1 MVDLTKLRQKDRRPC
16 YVLRIAGVPVLYGTH
31 MPPALSTNGITHAR
45 RASIIANDISFSRRH
60 DENARVVEVSNLE
73 IVLSSDEQYTSDQ
86 YDPGKI
92 FGRIGFQGADSFTR
106 ITANVDPTDVSLT
119 VQDNSGFAAADT
131 IHVGQETMT
140 VTNIISTD
148 TIRVSR
154 GILGTF
160 PRFHRVDGA
169 SGSFPYVTK
178 PLTYFRG
185 RRVVVYEGRVN
196 DDGSVSDSLDDYAEV
211 FRGFLASEPAV
222 AVSGQSHE
230 VTLEIAPLTAVL
242 DKPLPA
248 STLKT
253 NLHPILHAFDGTIAN
268 KIAVHSFHQ
277 TGQMWRS
284 NCEIQLNS
292 SGTEFQYLNREGAA
306 ADIDNRFDNDI
317 SEFHP
322 RGMAIRCDFTTRNK
336 VLFLGPDSI
345 STDPVSGHLMI
356 HNLYVQSTVTDVLN
370 QTGGGA
376 NITGAFVEL
385 KSRGGFET
393 KIVRISILG
402 TRSSAHVANWRHLLG
417 ERFNSALTTG
427 THLGLSGFH
436 FDVGLDVSVGEIF
449 ISPNFSARGV
459 GSKPAAQ
466 FVLSNSIS
474 KARSAIQ
481 DSGMFP
487 DMFVVL
493 REVIGRQAQS
503 DVDTNAPHDSSN
515 VGYRTILENLPFIVG
530 ATQNEFLPSSV
541 LRLDDEDG
549 NARVFHMEAERLIV
563 TDGGTS
569 VHAPLCDAYI
579 HIGNVFNGPGENV
592 PLSSCERFVVF
603 EDSLGVASGTSAD
616 VLISQD
622 DEAVAMLR
630 VSNETSVSSDGF
642 TGFQYQVDQVT
653 KYKDI
658 ETIADVPGEKRHTVT
673 PTIRPSD
680 ESIGQLL
687 VRLLVSADGDSKTSS
702 THDTMVFGAGLS
714 DGTGHADT
722 FGADIDVDS
731 FLAIPN
737 PIAAEVF
744 GPIYKEGD
752 TLLETVEGLLLAV
765 GYTVDIST
773 NSLGKCKLRAVE
785 LTLPLESDVSQT
797 FTTAEIAQKPTPSSS
812 AELSIKNVF
821 KFTANYNHE
830 GDADVEVTVR
840 DQVSID
846 LFKEAQDLS
855 VDLKGI
861 KLNTTTPG
869 DAVHDLRPLFSKLRL
884 ENSFPRRVF
893 TFDVPTSLLQSL
905 ALGDTC
911 TVTHPLLR
919 STSGLGV
926 TTEPARVRSIE
937 YDGYSPTG
945 SIELVAYGTVGQS
958 WNMAANIISIV
969 AGSGSL
975 AVNVSANEHS
985 PTARPSDGSAIEDS
999 SGFHVSQWVDV
1010 FSVYDMDAPI
1020 VTTKITSIN
1029 TATNQIVLASSVS
1042 GLTFDSLSFGFMGFL
1057 VPRDFSN
1064 ATSDVRKYGF
1074 INRTTAT

>member
-1 MVDLTKLRQKDRRPC
+1 MVDLIKFRQKDRRPC

-45 RASIIANDISFSRRH
+45 RASIIADDISFSRRH

-73 IVLSSDEQYTSDQ
+73 LVLSSDEQHTSDEH
-86 YDPGKI
+86 DPGKV
-92 FGRIGFQGADSFTR
+92 FGRIGFKGADSFTK
-106 ITANVDPTDVSLT
+106 ITANVEPADVSLT
-119 VQDNSGFAAADT
+119 VQDNSGFTAADT

-140 VTNIISTD
+140 VTSIVSTD
-148 TIRVSR
+148 TIMVSR

-160 PRFHRVDGA
+160 PRFHRVDEA

-196 DDGSVSDSLDDYAEV
+196 DDGTVSDNLDDYAEV
-211 FRGFLASEPAV
+211 FRGFLASEPAM
-222 AVSGQSHE
+222 AVSGQSHQ
-230 VTLEIAPLTAVL
+230 VTLEIAPMTAVL

-277 TGQMWRS
+277 TGQMFKCLITTIEHDATTFRFATVDG
-284 NCEIQLNS
+284 
-292 SGTEFQYLNREGAA
+292 SG
-306 ADIDNRFDNDI
+306 ADIPNRFDNNL
-317 SEFHP
+317 SAFHP
-322 RGMAIRCDFTTRNK
+322 RGMCIKLPYSLENRFIY
-336 VLFLGPDSI
+336 LGPDSVDTTASQTRI
-345 STDPVSGHLMI
+345 TNFYPQEVINDMTTRFSSSSF
-356 HNLYVQSTVTDVLN
+356 NLNNTATVLS
-370 QTGGGA
+370 
-376 NITGAFVEL
+376 
-385 KSRGGFET
+385 SRGGIET

-402 TRSSAHVANWRHLLG
+402 TRSSAHVANWRHLLSS
-417 ERFNSALTTG
+417 RFNSALATG

-466 FVLSNSIS
+466 LVLSNSIS
-474 KARSAIQ
+474 RALGAIQ
-481 DSGMFP
+481 NSGMFP
-487 DMFVVL
+487 DSLVSF

-503 DVDTNAPHDSSN
+503 DVDTNAPHDASN
-515 VGYRTILENLPFIVG
+515 VGYRTIFENLPIIPG
-530 ATQNEFLPSSV
+530 ALQNEFLPESA

-569 VHAPLCDAYI
+569 VQAPLCDAYI
-579 HIGNVFNGPGENV
+579 HIGNVFNGAGGDV

-622 DEAVAMLR
+622 DEAVAMLKI
-630 VSNETSVSSDGF
+630 SNESSVSSDGF
-642 TGFQYQVDQVT
+642 TGFQYRIDQVT
-653 KYKDI
+653 KYQDVD
-658 ETIADVPGEKRHTVT
+658 TIADIPGEKRHTVT

-680 ESIGQLL
+680 ESIGHLL
-687 VRLLVSADGDSKTSS
+687 VKLLISADGDSKTSS
-702 THDTMVFGAGLS
+702 THDSMIFGAGLS

-722 FGADIDVDS
+722 FGADIDVES

-737 PIAAEVF
+737 PISAEVF

-773 NSLGKCKLRAVE
+773 DTLGKCKLRAVE
-785 LTLPLESDVSQT
+785 LTLPLESDVSQA
-797 FTTAEIAQKPTPSSS
+797 FTTAEIAQAPTPSSS

-830 GDADVEVTVR
+830 GDPDVELTVR

-855 VDLKGI
+855 IDLKGI

-869 DAVHDLRPLFSKLRL
+869 DAVHELRPIFSKLRL

-926 TTEPARVRSIE
+926 TTEPARVRSID

-969 AGSGSL
+969 PSSGNL

-1010 FSVYDMDAPI
+1010 FSVYDMDSPI
-1020 VTTKITSIN
+1020 VTTKIDSIN
-1029 TATNQIVLASSVS
+1029 TATNEIVLLSSVA
-1042 GLTFDSLSFGFMGFL
+1042 GLPSDSLSFGFIGFL
-1057 VPRDFSN
+1057 VPRDFSH
-1064 ATSDVRKYGF
+1064 AASDVRKYGF

>member
-1 MVDLTKLRQKDRRPC
+1 MVDLIKLRQKDRRPC

-45 RASIIANDISFSRRH
+45 RASIIPDDISFSRRH

-73 IVLSSDEQYTSDQ
+73 LVLSSDEQHTSDQ
-86 YDPGKI
+86 YDPGKM
-92 FGRIGFQGADSFTR
+92 FGRIGFQGADSFTK
-106 ITANVDPTDVSLT
+106 ITANVEPADVSLT

-140 VTNIISTD
+140 VTSIVSTD
-148 TIRVSR
+148 TIMVSR

-160 PRFHRVDGA
+160 PRFHRVDEA

-230 VTLEIAPLTAVL
+230 VTLEIAPMTAVL

-277 TGQMWRS
+277 TGQMFTCQVAFMEHSALTFRFATS
-284 NCEIQLNS
+284 DG
-292 SGTEFQYLNREGAA
+292 SG
-306 ADIDNRFDNDI
+306 ADIPNRFDNDL
-317 SEFHP
+317 SAFHP
-322 RGMAIRCDFTTRNK
+322 RGMHIKLPYSIANRY
-336 VLFLGPDSI
+336 LYLGPDSI
-345 STDPVSGHLMI
+345 DTTSSQTRITNFYPQEAVSDMTSNFSSTSF
-356 HNLYVQSTVTDVLN
+356 NLDNKATFLS
-370 QTGGGA
+370 
-376 NITGAFVEL
+376 
-385 KSRGGFET
+385 SRGGVET

-402 TRSSAHVANWRHLLG
+402 TRSSAHVANWRHLLSG
-417 ERFNSALTTG
+417 RFNSALTTG

-466 FVLSNSIS
+466 LVLSNSIS
-474 KARSAIQ
+474 KARNAIQ

-515 VGYRTILENLPFIVG
+515 VGYRTIFENLPVIAG
-530 ATQNEFLPSSV
+530 ATQNEFLPESV

-569 VHAPLCDAYI
+569 VQAPLCDAYI

-592 PLSSCERFVVF
+592 PLSSCERFVIF

-658 ETIADVPGEKRHTVT
+658 ETIADVPGEKRHTVS

-702 THDTMVFGAGLS
+702 THDTMIFGAGLS

-830 GDADVEVTVR
+830 GDADVELTVR

-985 PTARPSDGSAIEDS
+985 PTTRPSDGSAIEDS